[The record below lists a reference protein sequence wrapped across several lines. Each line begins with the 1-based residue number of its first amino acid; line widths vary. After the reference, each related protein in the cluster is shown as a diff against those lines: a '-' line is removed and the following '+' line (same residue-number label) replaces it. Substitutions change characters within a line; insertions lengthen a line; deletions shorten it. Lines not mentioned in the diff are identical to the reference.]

1 MKLRYLLLMIT
12 PALLLAS
19 GGGGTGE
26 TDIIPRTINFMIF
39 AAILF
44 YLLAEPA
51 KQFYLGRK
59 AGIADKLDSIQEK
72 LKESNGAK
80 EAAQRKVEEAK
91 ANAKSL
97 IETSKKEAQ
106 LLADKI
112 AKETEFEL
120 QNLDKAFTEKTEI
133 ERRKMARDV
142 VNGVLDQMFAGEA
155 IALDKEELVNIVM
168 KKVA

>member
-12 PALLLAS
+12 PALLFA
-19 GGGGTGE
+19 GGGAVGD
-26 TDIIPRTINFMIF
+26 TDIIPRAINFIIF
-39 AAILF
+39 ASILY

-51 KQFYLGRK
+51 KNFYNDRK
-59 AGIADKLDSIQEK
+59 SGIADRLSSIQDK

-80 EAAQRKVEEAK
+80 EAAQRKVDEAK

-106 LLADKI
+106 LLAEKV

-120 QNLDKAFTEKTEI
+120 QNLDKAFSEKTEI

-142 VNGVLDQMFAGEA
+142 VNSVLDQMFDGEA